1 MRVTVLSAVSVVA
14 TIGCAPKEK
23 QPEAAAAPV
32 ITATMPDSAAKAVAD
47 SITADSVKRA
57 SATKATKAAAK
68 AGEKPLRDSA
78 FGPKFK
84 VDSNGKVIPI
94 KRP

>member
-1 MRVTVLSAVSVVA
+1 MRASVLSAIAIVA
-14 TIGCAPKEK
+14 AVGCAPKEK
-23 QPEAAAAPV
+23 QPEAASAPPV
-32 ITATMPDSAAKAVAD
+32 ITATTPDSAAKAMAD
-47 SITADSVKRA
+47 SITADSAKRA
-57 SATKATKAAAK
+57 ATKTGTK

-94 KRP
+94 KKP